1 MQKKIAIKS
10 PQGTEF
16 WLLPQKS
23 IYLPNTATWVIAD
36 LHFGK
41 IQHFR
46 KHGIPIP
53 AEAAIPDYQNLIALT
68 QSKPTKRIIFLG
80 DIFHS
85 HYNQEWEKIIQLFQ
99 EFHQQE
105 IELILT
111 TGNHD
116 VLHNKHYQAAHL
128 ICCPQFIINDLIF
141 LHEPPL
147 NDEITKNNNQDSE
160 YLYIVGHIHPGI
172 IIKGKAKQS
181 LKFPCFAAVDQV
193 IYMPAFGETTGLHC
207 PKWPS
212 NAQIWAI
219 ANHAIIEVKNN

>member
-1 MQKKIAIKS
+1 MQEKIALKS
-10 PQGTEF
+10 PLGTEF
-16 WLLPQKS
+16 WLLPQKCV
-23 IYLPNTATWVIAD
+23 YLPTEATWVVAD

-53 AEAAIPDYQNLIALT
+53 AEAANADYQNLIALT
-68 QSKPTKRIIFLG
+68 KFYPTKRFIFLG

-85 HYNQEWEKIIQLFQ
+85 HYNQEWQKIIQLFQ
-99 EFHQQE
+99 QFHLQE

-116 VLHNKHYQAAHL
+116 ILNQQHYEDAHL
-128 ICCPQFIINDLIF
+128 QCCSQFQFNDITF
-141 LHEPPL
+141 LHESPE
-147 NDEITKNNNQDSE
+147 NAVNNLAENCI
-160 YLYIVGHIHPGI
+160 YMVGHIHPGI
-172 IIKGKAKQS
+172 IMKGKAKQS

-193 IYMPAFGETTGLHC
+193 IYLPAFGETTGLHC
-207 PKWPS
+207 PQWPL

-219 ANHAIIEVKNN
+219 ANEAIIEVKRN